1 VCIGPYSQ
9 CNSVRGLAH
18 CAGQIALVPAT
29 MKLLES
35 TSLAEHVQL
44 CLRHCHRILLC
55 SKSSLERA
63 VLCTVYTSASHSV
76 EECSDMVR
84 SQLEQDYDVV
94 LTSAHF
100 ALVVVQVPRLPRD
113 APVEVQVVARSD
125 VGSALPDMCGCDTS
139 DEDSDDADKVS
150 PKSDTAEKVS
160 PNSDNAET
168 VSPKSRAVGPNC
180 GIAIHSQSWEGVL
193 QAVPKH
199 VLGLTLYYAASD
211 VEAKNEIESKMN
223 EMNSIA
229 RQAVPVSAIAK
240 GAKFVIA
247 GLLQSPA

>member
-1 VCIGPYSQ
+1 
-9 CNSVRGLAH
+9 
-18 CAGQIALVPAT
+18 

-35 TSLAEHVQL
+35 TSLAEHVKL

-55 SKSSLERA
+55 SKSSLERV
-63 VLCTVYTSASHSV
+63 VLCTVYTSPAHSV
-76 EECSDMVR
+76 EECTDIVR

-94 LTSAHF
+94 LTNAHF

-125 VGSALPDMCGCDTS
+125 VGSTLPDMYGCDTS

-150 PKSDTAEKVS
+150 PKSDSAEKVS
-160 PNSDNAET
+160 PNSDDAEKVTPKSDNAEK
-168 VSPKSRAVGPNC
+168 VSPKSRVVGPNC

-211 VEAKNEIESKMN
+211 VEAKNQVESKMK
-223 EMNSIA
+223 EMSSIA

-240 GAKFVIA
+240 GAKFVVA
-247 GLLQSPA
+247 GLFQSPA